1 MARRIVRAA
10 LAGLALAVIGMGGV
24 SAQGA
29 PKLVGQFG
37 DWGVYMDQSGG
48 GKICYALSQPKTR
61 LPAGLNRDPAY
72 FFISTRTAENVRG
85 EVSVV
90 MGFPLREGVDAT
102 LTIGPASFDLYTR
115 GTGAWVRNAAE
126 EARLVDALRKGRDV
140 VVKSTSARGN
150 VTTDT
155 YSLSGISAAIDR
167 AAQECR

>member
-10 LAGLALAVIGMGGV
+10 LAGLVLALVGATGA

-37 DWGVYMDQSGG
+37 DWGVYVDTSGK
-48 GKICYALSQPKTR
+48 GKICYALSQPKAR

-72 FFISTRTAENVRG
+72 FFISTRTAENVKN

-90 MGFPLREGVDAT
+90 VGFPLREGTDANID
-102 LTIGPASFDLYTR
+102 IGGTSFDLYTR
-115 GTGAWVRNAAE
+115 DTGAWVRNVAE
-126 EARLVDALRKGRDV
+126 EAKLVDAMKRGSDLTF
-140 VVKSTSARGN
+140 KSTSSRGN
-150 VTTDT
+150 VTTDR
-155 YSLSGISAAIDR
+155 YSLSGVTAAIDR

>member
-10 LAGLALAVIGMGGV
+10 LAGLAVAFIGASGAT
-24 SAQGA
+24 AQGA
-29 PKLVGQFG
+29 PKLVTQSG
-37 DWGVYMDQSGG
+37 DWGVYKDESGG

-61 LPAGLNRDPAY
+61 APSGLSRDPAY
-72 FFISTRTAENVRG
+72 FFISTRTAENVKG

-90 MGFPLREGVDAT
+90 MGFPLKEGVDAT
-102 LTIGPASFDLYTR
+102 LTIGPTSFDLYTR

-126 EARLVDALRKGRDV
+126 EARLVEAMRKGRDV
-140 VVKSTSARGN
+140 VVKSTSLRGN

>member
-1 MARRIVRAA
+1 MARRTVRAA
-10 LAGLALAVIGMGGV
+10 LAGMALAIIGASCA

-37 DWGVYMDQSGG
+37 DWGVYLDTSGS
-48 GKICYALSQPKTR
+48 GKICYALSQPKNR
-61 LPAGLNRDPAY
+61 QPAGLARDPAY
-72 FFISTRTAENVRG
+72 FFVSTRTAENVKG

-90 MGFPLREGVDAT
+90 MGFPLKEGTDAT

-115 GTGAWVRNAAE
+115 GTGAWVRNVAE
-126 EARLVDALRKGRDV
+126 ETRLVDAMRKGRDV
-140 VVKSTSARGN
+140 VVKSTSTRGN

-155 YSLSGISAAIDR
+155 YSLSGVSAAIDR

>member
-1 MARRIVRAA
+1 MARRTVRAT
-10 LAGLALAVIGMGGV
+10 LAGLAMAMIGIGGA

-29 PKLVGQFG
+29 PKLVTQSG
-37 DWGVYMDQSGG
+37 DWGVYLDTSGS

-61 LPAGLNRDPAY
+61 MPAGLKRDPAY
-72 FFISTRTAENVRG
+72 FFISTRTAENVKG

-90 MGFPLREGVDAT
+90 MGFALKEGTDAT
-102 LTIGPASFDLYTR
+102 LTIGPANFDLYTR
-115 GTGAWVRNAAE
+115 GTGAWVRNVAE
-126 EARLVDALRKGRDV
+126 EARLVDALRKGKDV
-140 VVKSTSARGN
+140 VVKSTSLRGN